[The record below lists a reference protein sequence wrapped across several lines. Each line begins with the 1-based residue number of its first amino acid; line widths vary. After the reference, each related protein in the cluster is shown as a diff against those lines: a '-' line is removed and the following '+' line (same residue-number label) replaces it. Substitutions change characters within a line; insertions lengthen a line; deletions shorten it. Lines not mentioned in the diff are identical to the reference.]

1 MRQAKQIGTT
11 SLLPRISTSLPQMCK
26 WNAFAIDTWG
36 PLCKDEMLTRENFCH
51 LPERRVELMSGR
63 IAVPPLSDERNLTV
77 LPMGYVRALL
87 DKVEKALLV
96 AERNGDLLLVNSRA
110 KQLLRSYGLSE
121 TPGPN
126 LFSDVLLAEAKQ
138 IFAQIESG
146 VHEVELQIERGG
158 IKSTAQIQWMPE
170 PDWLVVELESKS
182 ETQQAQDPA
191 TQLTIQEL
199 LQEREITYRN
209 LLAAYLKLQEVNR
222 QKTLFLASAA
232 HELKTPLAVIKGY
245 YDLLLAGSLG
255 RLTDKQQDILEE
267 SKDSCER
274 LVRLVSMFL
283 NYSALESGKLVLQLR
298 ENDLRDCLEEL
309 SKRWTEAFQ
318 RKGVKLEVNIDPSI
332 ATFRFDYQKVQQA
345 AANLLDNSLKHTP
358 AGGSVT
364 LRAAPHFWE
373 RRVATMAPVEE
384 RRRFRLPRPN
394 SVEVSV
400 ADSGPGIAAEHHQEI
415 FEDFVRVDRNTSGMG
430 LGLAIAKRLIQ
441 AHRGKIWVESESPS
455 GSRFTFLLP
464 MDQG

>member
-1 MRQAKQIGTT
+1 VKTLLEAAKTAVWIADRGGRVLVSNENARLYLGAESIGE
-11 SLLPRISTSLPQMCK
+11 
-26 WNAFAIDTWG
+26 FG
-36 PLCKDEMLTRENFCH
+36 
-51 LPERRVELMSGR
+51 
-63 IAVPPLSDERNLTV
+63 
-77 LPMGYVRALL
+77 
-87 DKVEKALLV
+87 
-96 AERNGDLLLVNSRA
+96 
-110 KQLLRSYGLSE
+110 QLNVFR
-121 TPGPN
+121 
-126 LFSDVLLAEAKQ
+126 DVLRTEANHVGQK
-138 IFAQIESG
+138 IEAG
-146 VHEVELQIERGG
+146 EHEVEMEVLRGEKKIRARIQWASEPGCLIVQIEREA
-158 IKSTAQIQWMPE
+158 SAE
-170 PDWLVVELESKS
+170 PLPD
-182 ETQQAQDPA
+182 AA
-191 TQLTIQEL
+191 TQLTVQEL

-222 QKTLFLASAA
+222 QKTVFLASAA

-245 YDLLLAGSLG
+245 YDLMLTGSLG
-255 RLTDKQQDILEE
+255 RLTDKQRDILEE

-298 ENDLRDCLEEL
+298 ENDLRDCLDEL
-309 SKRWTEAFQ
+309 AKRWSEAFQ
-318 RKGVKLEVNIDPSI
+318 RKGVKLEASFDPSI
-332 ATFRFDYQKVQQA
+332 PTFRFDYQKVQQA

-358 AGGSVT
+358 AGGTVT
-364 LRAAPHFWE
+364 LKAGPHFWE
-373 RRVATMAPVEE
+373 RRVAAVAPVEE

-441 AHRGKIWVESESPS
+441 AHRGKIWVESEPKS

>member
-1 MRQAKQIGTT
+1 MESRGY
-11 SLLPRISTSLPQMCK
+11 P
-26 WNAFAIDTWG
+26 AIQG
-36 PLCKDEMLTRENFCH
+36 L
-51 LPERRVELMSGR
+51 
-63 IAVPPLSDERNLTV
+63 NLF
-77 LPMGYVRALL
+77 
-87 DKVEKALLV
+87 
-96 AERNGDLLLVNSRA
+96 GDLLHVEPRKIFDKIEKGEHEVHLQIQR
-110 KQLLRSYGLSE
+110 G
-121 TPGPN
+121 
-126 LFSDVLLAEAKQ
+126 EAK
-138 IFAQIESG
+138 
-146 VHEVELQIERGG
+146 
-158 IKSTAQIQWMPE
+158 STVRVQWMPE
-170 PDWLVVELESKS
+170 PDWLVVEIENKS
-182 ETQQAQDPA
+182 EAKPVADPA
-191 TQLTIQEL
+191 TQLTVQEL

-222 QKTLFLASAA
+222 QKTVFLASAA

-298 ENDLRDCLEEL
+298 ENDLRDCLDEL
-309 SKRWTEAFQ
+309 SKRWSEAFQ
-318 RKGVKLEVNIDPSI
+318 RKGVKLDASFDPSI
-332 ATFRFDYQKVQQA
+332 PTFRFDYQKVQQV
-345 AANLLDNSLKHTP
+345 AANLLDNALKHTP
-358 AGGSVT
+358 SGGSVT
-364 LRAAPHFWE
+364 LRAVPHFWE
-373 RRVATMAPVEE
+373 RRVAAMAPVEE

-400 ADSGPGIAAEHHQEI
+400 TDSGPGIAAEHHQEI

-441 AHRGKIWVESESPS
+441 AHRGKVWVESESRT

>member
-1 MRQAKQIGTT
+1 MA
-11 SLLPRISTSLPQMCK
+11 
-26 WNAFAIDTWG
+26 
-36 PLCKDEMLTRENFCH
+36 
-51 LPERRVELMSGR
+51 GR
-63 IAVPPLSDERNLTV
+63 IVMHPMSEERNRAV
-77 LPMGYVRALL
+77 LPLGFVSALL
-87 DKVEKALLV
+87 DKVENPLMV
-96 AERNGDLLLVNSRA
+96 GERNGNLLLINSRA
-110 KQLLRSYGLSE
+110 RKLLESQGYGEVSRL
-121 TPGPN
+121 N
-126 LFSDVLLAEAKQ
+126 LFNDVLKVESTK
-138 IFAQIESG
+138 IFGQVEGGAHEVSVSVESG
-146 VHEVELQIERGG
+146 GTN
-158 IKSTAQIQWMPE
+158 STARIQWMPE
-170 PDWLVVELESKS
+170 PDWLVVEFEKKA
-182 ETQQAQDPA
+182 EAQSAADPA
-191 TQLTIQEL
+191 TQLTVQEL

-222 QKTLFLASAA
+222 QKTVFLASAA

-298 ENDLRDCLEEL
+298 ENDLRDCLDEL
-309 SKRWTEAFQ
+309 AKRWSEAFQ
-318 RKGVKLEVNIDPSI
+318 RKGVRLEVGIDPSI
-332 ATFRFDYQKVQQA
+332 PTFRFDYQKVQQA

-364 LRAAPHFWE
+364 LHAAPHFWE
-373 RRVATMAPVEE
+373 RRVAALSPVEE

-400 ADSGPGIAAEHHQEI
+400 VDTGPGIAAEHHQEI

-441 AHRGKIWVESESPS
+441 AHRGKIWVESESRS
-455 GSRFTFLLP
+455 GSKFTFLLP

>member
-1 MRQAKQIGTT
+1 MKSSPGKI
-11 SLLPRISTSLPQMCK
+11 
-26 WNAFAIDTWG
+26 FAT
-36 PLCKDEMLTRENFCH
+36 
-51 LPERRVELMSGR
+51 LPERQVGLMSGR
-63 IAVPPLSDERNLTV
+63 IVVPPLAEERNRAV
-77 LPMGYVRALL
+77 LPMAYVSGLL

-96 AERNGDLLLVNSRA
+96 AERNGVLLLVNSRA
-110 KQLLRSYGLSE
+110 KQLLGSYGLSE
-121 TPGPN
+121 APGLN
-126 LFSDVLLAEAKQ
+126 LFTDVLLAESKK
-138 IFAQIESG
+138 IFVQIESG
-146 VHEVELQIERGG
+146 AHEVELQIERGG

-170 PDWLVVELESKS
+170 PDWLVVELENK
-182 ETQQAQDPA
+182 TDAQQAQDPA
-191 TQLTIQEL
+191 TKLTIQEL

-222 QKTLFLASAA
+222 QKTVFLASAA

-298 ENDLRDCLEEL
+298 ENDLRDCLEDL
-309 SKRWTEAFQ
+309 SKRWTEAFK

-332 ATFRFDYQKVQQA
+332 PTFRFDYQKVQQA

-364 LRAAPHFWE
+364 LRAGPHFWE
-373 RRVATMAPVEE
+373 RRVAAMAPSEE

-400 ADSGPGIAAEHHQEI
+400 EDSGLGIAAEHHQEI

-441 AHRGKIWVESESPS
+441 AHRGKIWVESESRS

>member
-1 MRQAKQIGTT
+1 MPGTMVTPTVNDPRKVLSLPIGFVK
-11 SLLPRISTSLPQMCK
+11 SLLESVKTPI
-26 WNAFAIDTWG
+26 W
-36 PLCKDEMLTRENFCH
+36 
-51 LPERRVELMSGR
+51 
-63 IAVPPLSDERNLTV
+63 
-77 LPMGYVRALL
+77 
-87 DKVEKALLV
+87 V
-96 AERNGDLLLVNSRA
+96 AERSGRVLLSNGSAREYLGPEGTSDASRLNLFTDLLRVESKQVGQKIDAGEHELEMEVMRGEKLIRA
-110 KQLLRSYGLSE
+110 R
-121 TPGPN
+121 
-126 LFSDVLLAEAKQ
+126 
-138 IFAQIESG
+138 
-146 VHEVELQIERGG
+146 
-158 IKSTAQIQWMPE
+158 IQWIAE
-170 PDWLVVELESKS
+170 PGCLIVRLDTESS
-182 ETQQAQDPA
+182 ANAAPDAA
-191 TQLTIQEL
+191 TQLTVQEL

-222 QKTLFLASAA
+222 QKTVFLASAA

-245 YDLLLAGSLG
+245 YDLMLTGSLG
-255 RLTDKQQDILEE
+255 RLTDKQRDILEE

-298 ENDLRDCLEEL
+298 ENDLRDCLDEL
-309 SKRWTEAFQ
+309 AKRWSEAFQ
-318 RKGVKLEVNIDPSI
+318 RKGVKLEASFDPSI
-332 ATFRFDYQKVQQA
+332 PTFRFDYQKVQQA

-358 AGGSVT
+358 AGGTVT
-364 LRAAPHFWE
+364 LKAGPHFWE
-373 RRVATMAPVEE
+373 RRVAAVAPVEE

-441 AHRGKIWVESESPS
+441 AHRGKIWVESEPKT

>member
-1 MRQAKQIGTT
+1 MSGTITT
-11 SLLPRISTSLPQMCK
+11 SAIGDRQTSAYIPFDLARTLLDALKMPAWVAEKNGQVVVLNGAAVSYLGLPAGSDGRQVNLFRDLFGVESGQVAQK
-26 WNAFAIDTWG
+26 VEAGDHELELEVQRDGKAS
-36 PLCKDEMLTRENFCH
+36 RA
-51 LPERRVELMSGR
+51 RVR
-63 IAVPPLSDERNLTV
+63 WVAVP
-77 LPMGYVRALL
+77 GC
-87 DKVEKALLV
+87 
-96 AERNGDLLLVNSRA
+96 
-110 KQLLRSYGLSE
+110 
-121 TPGPN
+121 
-126 LFSDVLLAEAKQ
+126 
-138 IFAQIESG
+138 
-146 VHEVELQIERGG
+146 
-158 IKSTAQIQWMPE
+158 
-170 PDWLVVELESKS
+170 LVVQLEEEEDAEPSVD
-182 ETQQAQDPA
+182 AA
-191 TQLTIQEL
+191 TQLTVQEL

-222 QKTLFLASAA
+222 QKTVFLASAA

-245 YDLLLAGSLG
+245 YDLMLTGSLG
-255 RLTDKQQDILEE
+255 RLTDKQRDILEE

-309 SKRWTEAFQ
+309 ARRWSEAFQ
-318 RKGVKLEVNIDPSI
+318 RKGVRLDASFDPSI
-332 ATFRFDYQKVQQA
+332 PTFKFDYQKVQQA

-364 LRAAPHFWE
+364 LKAAPHFWE
-373 RRVATMAPVEE
+373 RRVATIAPVEE

-400 ADSGPGIAAEHHQEI
+400 ADTGPGIPAEYHQEI

-441 AHRGKIWVESESPS
+441 AHRGKIWVESEPKT

>member
-1 MRQAKQIGTT
+1 LKGNKRDIPGIVT
-11 SLLPRISTSLPQMCK
+11 SPASSSQSAVATLPQELLRALVDESRTPVWIADRTGK
-26 WNAFAIDTWG
+26 LLFAN
-36 PLCKDEMLTRENFCH
+36 L
-51 LPERRVELMSGR
+51 SGR
-63 IAVPPLSDERNLTV
+63 LYFGLGPEAEIGQLNLF
-77 LPMGYVRALL
+77 
-87 DKVEKALLV
+87 
-96 AERNGDLLLVNSRA
+96 GDLLKDEGNGISR
-110 KQLLRSYGLSE
+110 R
-121 TPGPN
+121 
-126 LFSDVLLAEAKQ
+126 F
-138 IFAQIESG
+138 ESG
-146 VHEVELQIERGG
+146 GNVQVAEVVRAN
-158 IKSTAQIQWMPE
+158 KKAQVRIQWVTETACFVASVEAEPE
-170 PDWLVVELESKS
+170 ERANRDSG
-182 ETQQAQDPA
+182 
-191 TQLTIQEL
+191 TQLTVQEL

-222 QKTLFLASAA
+222 QKTVFLASAA

-245 YDLLLAGSLG
+245 YDLMLTGSLG
-255 RLTDKQQDILEE
+255 RLTDKQRDILEE

-298 ENDLRDCLEEL
+298 ENDLRDCLDEL
-309 SKRWTEAFQ
+309 AKRWTEVFQ
-318 RKGVKLEVNIDPSI
+318 RKGVKLEASIDPSI
-332 ATFRFDYQKVQQA
+332 PMFRFDYQKVQQA

-373 RRVATMAPVEE
+373 RRVAAVAPVEE

-394 SVEVSV
+394 SVEVCV
-400 ADSGPGIAAEHHQEI
+400 ADTGGGIPAEYHQEI

-441 AHRGKIWVESESPS
+441 AHRGKIWVESEPKS
-455 GSRFTFLLP
+455 GSKFTFLLP